1 MGILKFGRHTVETSN
16 EDKVFFP
23 HDKVTKGDL
32 IEYYQQI
39 AGRLLPYVKGRP
51 LVMKRYP
58 DGIKGEA
65 FFQKEA
71 GDYFPDW
78 IKKVTVKKEGGTVR
92 HVVCDNAATLV
103 YLANQACI
111 ELHPWLSKTAKLD
124 YPDQLIIDL
133 DPPGDDFRQARF
145 AARTFRDLF
154 EELELPVFLKTTGS
168 RGLHVLVPLDRKA
181 DFDTVRKFAQDVA
194 QLLAQRHPK
203 KLTVEARK
211 AKRRGRLLID
221 TARNAYAQSAIAP
234 YSVRAEP
241 GAPVATPVDWDELS
255 DSKLD
260 AQRYNIKNIFKR
272 LERKSG
278 PWKDLSRLG
287 RSLAKA
293 RRSLDAMLKQE
304 SAE

>member
-1 MGILKFGRHTVETSN
+1 
-16 EDKVFFP
+16 
-23 HDKVTKGDL
+23 
-32 IEYYQQI
+32 
-39 AGRLLPYVKGRP
+39 
-51 LVMKRYP
+51 
-58 DGIKGEA
+58 
-65 FFQKEA
+65 
-71 GDYFPDW
+71 
-78 IKKVTVKKEGGTVR
+78 
-92 HVVCDNAATLV
+92 
-103 YLANQACI
+103 
-111 ELHPWLSKTAKLD
+111 
-124 YPDQLIIDL
+124 
-133 DPPGDDFRQARF
+133 
-145 AARTFRDLF
+145 
-154 EELELPVFLKTTGS
+154 
-168 RGLHVLVPLDRKA
+168 
-181 DFDTVRKFAQDVA
+181 VRKFAQDVA

-234 YSVRAEP
+234 YSVRAEA

-272 LERKSG
+272 LERKSD
-278 PWKDLSRLG
+278 PWKDLSRLA